1 MRAPYP
7 AMKGYIM
14 TEQTVPATPEVEN
27 SDAPVETPQK
37 RFRFTRK
44 QITIATAATAAT
56 ASLIYLKVKASAS
69 KGLGTTEENSDPA
82 DSETAD
88 SV

>member
-1 MRAPYP
+1 
-7 AMKGYIM
+7 M
-14 TEQTVPATPEVEN
+14 TEQTVPATPEVE
-27 SDAPVETPQK
+27 SPDATVEEPQK

-44 QITIATAATAAT
+44 QIAITAAATAAT
-56 ASLIYLKVKASAS
+56 AGLIYLKVKSSAS
-69 KGLGTTEENSDPA
+69 KALHETDENSTPE